1 MIILK
6 KRFLIICGSVLAI
19 LLVFNIIFS
28 GLKSSLAAKGQEA
41 ANNQNTD
48 AKYLVVENDGYI
60 SVYFFGTENIY
71 RTLKEPLVSELP
83 EHDAKLLKTGI
94 AVNTL
99 SELEQLIEDYDGIT
113 E

>member
-1 MIILK
+1 LK

-19 LLVFNIIFS
+19 LIVFNIMFS
-28 GLKSSLAAKGQEA
+28 ALKSNLAAKGQEA
-41 ANNQNTD
+41 ANNQKAG

-60 SVYFFGTENIY
+60 SVYYYGTSKIY

-83 EHDAKLLKTGI
+83 EYDAKLLKSGI
-94 AVNTL
+94 AVNTQ
-99 SELEQLIEDYDGIT
+99 SELEQLIEDYDGIA